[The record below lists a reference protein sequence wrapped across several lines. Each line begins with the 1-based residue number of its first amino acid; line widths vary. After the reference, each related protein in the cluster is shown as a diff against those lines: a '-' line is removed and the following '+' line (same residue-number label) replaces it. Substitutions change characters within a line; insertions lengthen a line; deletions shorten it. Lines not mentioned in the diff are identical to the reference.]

1 MTTNSLLPEDAVCRL
16 QARCTLFQL
25 PRAEGLRWDFGV
37 RGSGICPM
45 AGVSV
50 LFDVLHGWALDPVKL
65 LTLQH
70 SWGIKRE

>member
-1 MTTNSLLPEDAVCRL
+1 
-16 QARCTLFQL
+16 
-25 PRAEGLRWDFGV
+25 
-37 RGSGICPM
+37 M